1 MSKHEAAT
9 TISPGFGRFG
19 GRPYS
24 LELSLSASQTT
35 PATERECKRECE
47 RLAEQFAHGF
57 TDCASAIKR
66 DSKIAGGSVAVTD
79 AGCGARAEIE
89 DRHSALRSHL

>member
-35 PATERECKRECE
+35 PATERECE

-79 AGCGARAEIE
+79 AGCGARSEIE